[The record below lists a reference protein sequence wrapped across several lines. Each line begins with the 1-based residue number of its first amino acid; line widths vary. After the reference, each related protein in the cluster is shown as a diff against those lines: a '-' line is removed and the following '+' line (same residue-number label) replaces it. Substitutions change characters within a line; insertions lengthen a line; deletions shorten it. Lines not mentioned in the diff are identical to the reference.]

1 MSRFIKLTAK
11 KKRVAGR
18 HNGDVLRRPS
28 AGVAKSIL
36 AAGSIASTTSK
47 IGTVGRKMSSPSRS
61 TKSARLVAT
70 SNRRAKAKQNPS
82 GVAADFGP
90 LEQRI

>member
-1 MSRFIKLTAK
+1 MSRFTKPTEK
-11 KKRVAGR
+11 QKRVAGR
-18 HNGDVLRRPS
+18 HNRDVLRRPS

-47 IGTVGRKMSSPSRS
+47 IGTVGQKMSSPSRS
-61 TKSARLVAT
+61 SVSARFVAT
-70 SNRRAKAKQNPS
+70 SNRRAKTKQNPS
-82 GVAADFGP
+82 GVVADFGP